1 MIEFEGWELP
11 VQYEGI
17 LPEHRWTR
25 QAASIFDTCHMTQYR
40 VKGNSARKVLSKALA
55 CRITSLPVGRCR
67 YGFLLNSSGG
77 VIDDLVC
84 YRLDDKEYM
93 IVANAGTHEKV
104 YDELSERMNSSVVFE
119 DTSNTSAKID
129 LQGPAAQQV
138 LEDLYGIDTTS
149 LHYFTST
156 KASLDNIPVLL
167 SRTGY
172 TGELGFEIYSSPDD
186 AGKIWCRLAEHDLV
200 RPAGLGARDTLRL
213 EMGYPLYG
221 HELDENTTPVEAGL
235 SCFLPQDGTYIGHN
249 AIELQQK
256 EGVSKKLAAIKFN
269 GRRAAR
275 AGEDVLI
282 NGKKIGNITSG
293 AFAPSLGC
301 AVAMAY
307 VKPEKISTGQEIE
320 ATVRTNRVR
329 GFVTELPFY
338 TEGTAQT

>member
-1 MIEFEGWELP
+1 MIEFEGWEMP

-40 VKGNSARKVLSKALA
+40 VEGPSAEKTLSETLA
-55 CRITSLPVGRCR
+55 CRIASLPVGKCR

-77 VIDDLVC
+77 VIDDLIC
-84 YRLDDKEYM
+84 YRTDEKEYM

-104 YDELSERMNSSVVFE
+104 AKVLSERLGTFVTFE
-119 DTSNTSAKID
+119 DISDESAKID
-129 LQGPAAQQV
+129 LQGPASQQV
-138 LEDLYGIDTTS
+138 LKDLYGIDTIS
-149 LHYFTST
+149 LDYFTFIRV
-156 KASLDNIPVLL
+156 SLDDVSVLL

-172 TGELGFEIYSSPDD
+172 TGEIGFEIYSSPDD
-186 AGKIWCRLAEHDLV
+186 SGRIWDRLAEHDSV
-200 RPAGLGARDTLRL
+200 KPAGLGARDTLRL

-235 SCFLPQDGTYIGHN
+235 SGFLPEDGIYTGHK
-249 AIELQQK
+249 AIKLQQK
-256 EGVSKKLAAIKFN
+256 EGVNKKRAAIEFD

-275 AGEDVLI
+275 AGEDVLT
-282 NGKKIGNITSG
+282 NGEKTGIITSG

-307 VKPEKISTGQEIE
+307 INPQNISIGQQVE
-320 ATVRTNRVR
+320 ATVRSNRIK
-329 GFVTELPFY
+329 GSITELPFY
-338 TEGTAQT
+338 RNGTAKN